1 VALRKPLREA
11 LQSEVVVPIVID
23 QEEIAMRAIQITQFG
38 KPEDVLRLVDLPEP
52 PAPSAGEVKVAVEFS
67 PLNWHDLVLV
77 SGALLQP
84 PLPRVVGNEGVA
96 RIVEIGSGVDTVE
109 VGDLVVLP
117 LLAGAWRERLLLP
130 AEGLFPLPEGSVEQF
145 SMVGGNPATAGLIL
159 SEFTTL
165 APGDWI
171 AQNAANSGV
180 GRSLIALAK
189 ARGLRTINLARD
201 TSTFAALTASGAD
214 IVHLDDSSAAED
226 VRREIG
232 DARIALAVDSVG
244 GDGVGRLVDLLSDG
258 GWLVTYAAATGQP
271 MSINAMSLIGKHLT
285 VRGLSVGT
293 FDYAT
298 EVLPVIREAAPLVAS
313 GALFVPVAAVFEL
326 DDIHAAVEQLVRGGK
341 VLLKVAKS

>member
-1 VALRKPLREA
+1 V
-11 LQSEVVVPIVID
+11 
-23 QEEIAMRAIQITQFG
+23 RAIQITQFG

-52 PAPSAGEVKVAVEFS
+52 PAPGAGEVKVAVEFS

-109 VGDLVVLP
+109 VGDLVVVP

-130 AEGLFPLPEGSVEQF
+130 AEGLFPLPDGSVEQF

-159 SEFTTL
+159 SEYASL
-165 APGDWI
+165 EPGDWVV
-171 AQNAANSGV
+171 QNAANSGV

-189 ARGLRTINLARD
+189 ARGFRTINLARD
-201 TSTFAALTASGAD
+201 ESTFADLTASGAD
-214 IVHLDDSSAAED
+214 IVHLDNASAAED
-226 VRREIG
+226 VRRELG

-244 GDGVGRLVDLLSDG
+244 GDGVGRLVDLLSGG

-271 MSINAMSLIGKHLT
+271 MSINAMSLIGKQLT
-285 VRGLSVGT
+285 VRGFSVGT

-298 EVLPVIREAAPLVAS
+298 KVLPVIREAAPLVAS
-313 GALFVPVAAVFEL
+313 GALFVPVAAVFDL
-326 DDIHAAVEQLVRGGK
+326 GDIHSAVQRLELGGK
-341 VLLKVAKS
+341 ILLKVAES